1 MRQNLLK
8 LAMVVVF
15 VCNATQAALACA
27 FHGYTPTPTLV
38 DVLLSTEQVVVAR
51 RDLSTQNSY
60 DVIETL
66 LGHETP
72 VVLLENEA
80 TLGVHAVDEK
90 APMVLLARDGAYG
103 VWMELAVLDDR
114 FKTVVSD
121 VIAKQS
127 SWSFGDDTDRLA
139 YFARLLN
146 DPNGDLRRLALKE
159 LDRVSYSA
167 LRRVDL
173 PELQNLHRDLLA
185 GDADLH
191 PIRILL
197 AGLSGDTQFG
207 AILASELENAIA
219 NEVPYM
225 GAYATAW
232 IELQEDTAIRTIVTK
247 HLANAG
253 LPVSTHRKLLEAL
266 AVQHRNVSDKSRRKI
281 LRSVVEVLQ
290 RHPELK
296 SAAAQTFGFRKNWV
310 QHRQSQHTEVAR
322 ESATEPGQAAK
333 VP

>member
-8 LAMVVVF
+8 LATVVVAA
-15 VCNATQAALACA
+15 CSAQQAALACA
-27 FHGYTPTPTLV
+27 FHGYTPAPTLV
-38 DVLLSTEQVVVAR
+38 DTLLSTEQVVVAQP
-51 RDLSTQNSY
+51 DLSTPDSY
-60 DVIETL
+60 NVIETL

-80 TLGVHAVDEK
+80 TLGLQAIDEK
-90 APMVLLARDGAYG
+90 APMVLLARDGPYG
-103 VWMELAVLDDR
+103 GWMELAVLDNR

-127 SWSFGDDTDRLA
+127 SWGFGDDTDRLA

-146 DPNGDLRRLALKE
+146 DPNGDLRRLALQE

-173 PELQNLHRDLLA
+173 PEIHNLHRDLLT
-185 GDADLH
+185 GDADLR

-197 AGLSGDTQFG
+197 AGLSGDMQFG
-207 AILASELENAIA
+207 AALASELEKAIA

-232 IELQEDTAIRTIVTK
+232 IELEEDKAIREIATK

-253 LPVSTHRKLLEAL
+253 LPVSTHRKLFEAL
-266 AVQHRNVSDKSRRKI
+266 AIQTRNVSDKNRRMI
-281 LRSVVEVLQ
+281 LRSVMDVLQ

-296 SAAAQTFGFRKNWV
+296 DTVAQTFGFRTSWME
-310 QHRQSQHTEVAR
+310 QRQSQHRQVAR
-322 ESATEPGQAAK
+322 ESLTEPGQTAI